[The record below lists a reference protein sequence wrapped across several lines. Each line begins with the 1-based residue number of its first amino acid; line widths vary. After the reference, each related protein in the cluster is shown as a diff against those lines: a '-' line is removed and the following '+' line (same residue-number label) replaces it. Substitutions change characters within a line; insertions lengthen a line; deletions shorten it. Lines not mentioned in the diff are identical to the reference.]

1 MEQIAR
7 PKKGLPRHA
16 GKSNVPDSGISLWED
31 HLMAT
36 DPRSQARSVNVSFR
50 MTTDERVRLQKEA
63 VREGFESVQQLLEAR
78 IFGAAKPRRKP
89 GPHPQDER
97 LDISA

>member
-1 MEQIAR
+1 
-7 PKKGLPRHA
+7 
-16 GKSNVPDSGISLWED
+16 
-31 HLMAT
+31 MAT

-63 VREGFESVQQLLEAR
+63 VHEGFESVQQLLEAR

-89 GPHPQDER
+89 GPQPQNER